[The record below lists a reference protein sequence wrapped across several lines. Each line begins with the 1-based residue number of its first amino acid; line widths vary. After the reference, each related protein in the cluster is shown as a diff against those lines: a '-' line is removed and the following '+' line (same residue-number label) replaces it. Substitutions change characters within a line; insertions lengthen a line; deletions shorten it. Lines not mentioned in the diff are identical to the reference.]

1 MGDLKDKLIVI
12 YGLSTEG
19 YEIAK
24 RILHKQSKVIIIDE
38 NSRLGIILTSEI
50 VKEYPHINFL
60 NEEELLLNLEP
71 FDKAISNA
79 PIVFF
84 APRIRK
90 VNQDV
95 KNEIILKFKEIIT
108 YLKKNTVIVIN
119 VPLGI
124 GGNNEIITL
133 IEHQSGLMVGTDV
146 TYYYNP
152 INSDKTAQVILGS
165 HQQGNENL
173 FLNSIFNLINES
185 DPIQNDIKLASITL
199 AELVYSI
206 NIINKYSN
214 LTCINEISRLGKS
227 KEDRREI
234 FYNNVESI
242 YFDEIANGLFDLR
255 IIGLSISS
263 STALSYVINGTIRS
277 IEGFIKSLVDE
288 TRSQLKAREIKASR
302 TKVTVFWTIDNHEIR
317 GDKTI
322 IRELLESKLRDYI
335 AEVEIE
341 DVESYIP
348 TSTNNII
355 IACSSADHKKIIDRM
370 EKNINH
376 RHPNYKLI
384 IVAANT
390 TFNTMEM

>member
-1 MGDLKDKLIVI
+1 VI

-24 RILHKQSKVIIIDE
+24 KILRKQSKVIIIDE

-60 NEEELLLNLEP
+60 NDEELLLNLEP

-84 APRIRK
+84 VPRIRK

-108 YLKKNTVIVIN
+108 YLRKNIVIVIN

-152 INSDKTAQVILGS
+152 INSYKTSEIILGS
-165 HQQGNENL
+165 HQQRNENL
-173 FLNSIFNLINES
+173 FLNSIFDLINENNH
-185 DPIQNDIKLASITL
+185 IQNEIKLASITS

-214 LTCINEISRLGKS
+214 LTCINEISKLGKS
-227 KEDRREI
+227 KEDKREI
-234 FYNNVESI
+234 FYKNIDSI

-255 IIGLSISS
+255 IIGLSIPS
-263 STALSYVINGTIRS
+263 STALSYVVNGTIKS
-277 IEGFIKSLVDE
+277 IEGFIKNLVDE
-288 TRSQLKAREIKASR
+288 TRSQLKFREIKASR
-302 TKVTVFWTIDNHEIR
+302 TKVSIFWTIDNHEIR

-348 TSTNNII
+348 NSTNNII
-355 IACSSADHKKIIDRM
+355 IACSSADYKKIIDKM

-384 IVAANT
+384 LVAANS
-390 TFNTMEM
+390 TFNTMEL

>member
-1 MGDLKDKLIVI
+1 MK
-12 YGLSTEG
+12 
-19 YEIAK
+19 
-24 RILHKQSKVIIIDE
+24 ILDWE
-38 NSRLGIILTSEI
+38 
-50 VKEYPHINFL
+50 
-60 NEEELLLNLEP
+60 LEP

-90 VNQDV
+90 VNKEV

-108 YLKKNTVIVIN
+108 YLSRNTAIVIN
-119 VPLGI
+119 VPVGI

-133 IEHQSGLMVGTDV
+133 IEHQSGLIVGTDV
-146 TYYYNP
+146 AYYYNP
-152 INSDKTAQVILGS
+152 INSDNKSETILGS
-165 HQQGNENL
+165 HQQRNESI
-173 FLNSIFNLINES
+173 FLNNVFDLINDNNS
-185 DPIQNDIKLASITL
+185 IQNDIKLASITS

-206 NIINKYSN
+206 NIISKYSN
-214 LTCINEISRLGKS
+214 LTCINEISKLGKS
-227 KEDRREI
+227 KEDEREI
-234 FYNNVESI
+234 FYKNVESI

-263 STALSYVINGTIRS
+263 STALSYVVNGTIRS
-277 IEGFIKSLVDE
+277 IEGFIKNLVDE
-288 TRSQLKAREIKASR
+288 TRSQLKFREIKASR
-302 TKVTVFWTIDNHEIR
+302 TKVTIFWTIDNHEIR

-348 TSTNNII
+348 NSINNIM
-355 IACSSADHKKIIDRM
+355 IACSSADYKKIIDKM
-370 EKNINH
+370 ERNINH

-384 IVAANT
+384 VLAANS
-390 TFNTMEM
+390 TFDTMEL

>member
-1 MGDLKDKLIVI
+1 MI

-24 RILHKQSKVIIIDE
+24 KILRKQSKVIIIDE

-50 VKEYPHINFL
+50 VKEYPHISFL

-108 YLKKNTVIVIN
+108 YLRKNTVIVIN

-146 TYYYNP
+146 TYYYYP
-152 INSDKTAQVILGS
+152 INSDKASETILGS
-165 HQQGNENL
+165 HQQRNENL
-173 FLNSIFNLINES
+173 FSNNIFDLINENNH
-185 DPIQNDIKLASITL
+185 IQKDSKLVSITS

-214 LTCINEISRLGKS
+214 LTCINEISKLGKS
-227 KEDRREI
+227 REDKREI
-234 FYNNVESI
+234 FYKNLESI

-263 STALSYVINGTIRS
+263 STALSYVVNGTIRS
-277 IEGFIKSLVDE
+277 IEGFIKNLVDE
-288 TRSQLKAREIKASR
+288 TRSQLKYREIKASR
-302 TKVTVFWTIDNHEIR
+302 TKVTIFWTIDNHEIR

-341 DVESYIP
+341 DIESYIP
-348 TSTNNII
+348 NPTNNII
-355 IACSSADHKKIIDRM
+355 IACSNSDFKRIVDRI

-376 RHPNYKLI
+376 RHPNYKLV
-384 IVAANT
+384 IVAANS
-390 TFNTMEM
+390 TFNTMEL

>member
-1 MGDLKDKLIVI
+1 VI

-24 RILHKQSKVIIIDE
+24 KILRKQSKVIIIDE

-50 VKEYPHINFL
+50 VKEYPHISFL

-108 YLKKNTVIVIN
+108 YLRKNTVIVIN

-146 TYYYNP
+146 TYYYYP
-152 INSDKTAQVILGS
+152 INSDKTSETILGS
-165 HQQGNENL
+165 HQQRNENL
-173 FLNSIFNLINES
+173 FSNNIFDLINENNH
-185 DPIQNDIKLASITL
+185 IQKDSKLVSITS

-214 LTCINEISRLGKS
+214 LACINEISKLGKS
-227 KEDRREI
+227 GEDKREI
-234 FYNNVESI
+234 FYKNMESL

-263 STALSYVINGTIRS
+263 STALSYVVNGTIRS
-277 IEGFIKSLVDE
+277 IEGFIKNLVDE
-288 TRSQLKAREIKASR
+288 TRSQLKYREIKASR
-302 TKVTVFWTIDNHEIR
+302 TKVTIFWTIDNHEIR

-341 DVESYIP
+341 DIESYIP
-348 TSTNNII
+348 NPTNNII
-355 IACSSADHKKIIDRM
+355 IACSNSDFKRIVDRI

-376 RHPNYKLI
+376 RHPNYKLV
-384 IVAANT
+384 IVAANS
-390 TFNTMEM
+390 TFNTMEL

>member
-1 MGDLKDKLIVI
+1 MI

-24 RILHKQSKVIIIDE
+24 KILREQSKVIIIDE
-38 NSRLGIILTSEI
+38 NSRLGVILTSEI
-50 VKEYPHINFL
+50 VKEYPHISFL

-108 YLKKNTVIVIN
+108 YLRKNTVIVIN

-146 TYYYNP
+146 TYYYYP
-152 INSDKTAQVILGS
+152 INSDKTSETILGS
-165 HQQGNENL
+165 HQQRNENL
-173 FLNSIFNLINES
+173 FSNNIFDLINENNH
-185 DPIQNDIKLASITL
+185 IQKDSKLVSITS

-214 LTCINEISRLGKS
+214 LACINEISKLGKS
-227 KEDRREI
+227 GEDKREI
-234 FYNNVESI
+234 FYKNMESL

-263 STALSYVINGTIRS
+263 STALSYVVNGTIRS
-277 IEGFIKSLVDE
+277 IEGFIKNLVDE
-288 TRSQLKAREIKASR
+288 TRSQLKYREIKASR
-302 TKVTVFWTIDNHEIR
+302 TKVTIFWTIDNHEIR

-341 DVESYIP
+341 DIESYIP
-348 TSTNNII
+348 NPTNNII
-355 IACSSADHKKIIDRM
+355 IACSNSDFKRIVDRI

-376 RHPNYKLI
+376 RHPNYKLV
-384 IVAANT
+384 IVAANS
-390 TFNTMEM
+390 TFNTMEL

>member
-1 MGDLKDKLIVI
+1 MI

-24 RILHKQSKVIIIDE
+24 KILRKQSKVIIIDE
-38 NSRLGIILTSEI
+38 NSRLGVILTSEI
-50 VKEYPHINFL
+50 VKEYPHISFL

-95 KNEIILKFKEIIT
+95 KNEIISKFKDIIT
-108 YLKKNTVIVIN
+108 YLRKNTVIVIN

-146 TYYYNP
+146 TYYYYP
-152 INSDKTAQVILGS
+152 INSDKTSEIILGS
-165 HQQGNENL
+165 HQQRNENL
-173 FLNSIFNLINES
+173 FSNNIFDLINENNY
-185 DPIQNDIKLASITL
+185 IQKDSKLVSITS

-214 LTCINEISRLGKS
+214 LACINEISKLGKS
-227 KEDRREI
+227 GEDKREI
-234 FYNNVESI
+234 FFKNMESI

-263 STALSYVINGTIRS
+263 STALSYVVNGTIRS
-277 IEGFIKSLVDE
+277 IEGFIKNLVDE
-288 TRSQLKAREIKASR
+288 TRSQLKYREIKASR
-302 TKVTVFWTIDNHEIR
+302 TKVTIFWTIDNHEIR

-341 DVESYIP
+341 DIESYIP
-348 TSTNNII
+348 NPTNNII
-355 IACSSADHKKIIDRM
+355 IACSNSDYKRIVDRI

-376 RHPNYKLI
+376 RHPNYKLV
-384 IVAANT
+384 IVAANS
-390 TFNTMEM
+390 TFNTMEL

>member
-1 MGDLKDKLIVI
+1 
-12 YGLSTEG
+12 
-19 YEIAK
+19 
-24 RILHKQSKVIIIDE
+24 
-38 NSRLGIILTSEI
+38 LGIILTPEI

-152 INSDKTAQVILGS
+152 INSDKTSEIILGS
-165 HQQGNENL
+165 HQQRNENL
-173 FLNSIFNLINES
+173 FLSSIFDLINES
-185 DPIQNDIKLASITL
+185 NHIQNDIKLSNITS

-214 LTCINEISRLGKS
+214 LTCINEISKLGKS
-227 KEDRREI
+227 KEDRGEI

-263 STALSYVINGTIRS
+263 STALSYVVNGTVRS
-277 IEGFIKSLVDE
+277 IEGFIKNLVDE
-288 TRSQLKAREIKASR
+288 TRSQLKFREIKASR
-302 TKVTVFWTIDNHEIR
+302 TKVTIFWTIDNHEIR

-348 TSTNNII
+348 SSTNNII

-384 IVAANT
+384 IVAANS
-390 TFNTMEM
+390 TFNTTEM

>member
-1 MGDLKDKLIVI
+1 MI

-24 RILHKQSKVIIIDE
+24 KILRKQSKVIIIDE

-90 VNQDV
+90 VNQEV

-108 YLKKNTVIVIN
+108 YLMKNTVIVFN

-152 INSDKTAQVILGS
+152 INTDKTAEIILGS
-165 HQQGNENL
+165 HQQRNENL
-173 FLNSIFNLINES
+173 FIDSIFELIN
-185 DPIQNDIKLASITL
+185 DNNHIQNDIKLASITS

-206 NIINKYSN
+206 NVINKYSN
-214 LTCINEISRLGKS
+214 LTCINEISKLGKS
-227 KEDRREI
+227 KEDKQEI
-234 FYNNVESI
+234 FYKNIESI

-263 STALSYVINGTIRS
+263 STALSYLVNGTIRS
-277 IEGFIKSLVDE
+277 IEGFIKNLVDE
-288 TRSQLKAREIKASR
+288 TRSQLKSREIKASR
-302 TKVTVFWTIDNHEIR
+302 TKVTIFWTIDNHEIR

-348 TSTNNII
+348 NSTNNII
-355 IACSSADHKKIIDRM
+355 IACSSADYKKIIHRM

-384 IVAANT
+384 VVAANS
-390 TFNTMEM
+390 TFNTMEL

>member
-1 MGDLKDKLIVI
+1 MGDPKDKLIVI

-24 RILHKQSKVIIIDE
+24 RILRKQSKVIIIDE
-38 NSRLGIILTSEI
+38 NSRLGIVLTSEI

-152 INSDKTAQVILGS
+152 INSDKTSQIILGS

-263 STALSYVINGTIRS
+263 STALSYVVNGTIRS

-288 TRSQLKAREIKASR
+288 TRSQLKFREIKASR
-302 TKVTVFWTIDNHEIR
+302 TRVTVFWTIDNHEIR

-355 IACSSADHKKIIDRM
+355 IACSSADHKKIINRM

-384 IVAANT
+384 IVAANS

>member
-1 MGDLKDKLIVI
+1 MI

-24 RILHKQSKVIIIDE
+24 KILRKQSKVIIIDE
-38 NSRLGIILTSEI
+38 NSRLGVILTSEI
-50 VKEYPHINFL
+50 VKEYPHISFL

-95 KNEIILKFKEIIT
+95 KNEIISKFKDIIT
-108 YLKKNTVIVIN
+108 YLRKNTIIVIN

-146 TYYYNP
+146 TYYYYP
-152 INSDKTAQVILGS
+152 INSDKTSEIILGS
-165 HQQGNENL
+165 HQQRNENL
-173 FLNSIFNLINES
+173 FSNNIFDLINENNY
-185 DPIQNDIKLASITL
+185 IQKDSKLVSITS

-214 LTCINEISRLGKS
+214 LACINEISKLGKS
-227 KEDRREI
+227 GEDKREI
-234 FYNNVESI
+234 FFKNMESI

-263 STALSYVINGTIRS
+263 STALSYVVNGTIRS
-277 IEGFIKSLVDE
+277 IEGFIKNLVDE
-288 TRSQLKAREIKASR
+288 TRSQLKYREIKASR
-302 TKVTVFWTIDNHEIR
+302 TKVTIFWTIDNNEIR

-341 DVESYIP
+341 DIESYIP
-348 TSTNNII
+348 NPTNNII
-355 IACSSADHKKIIDRM
+355 IACSNSDYKRIVDRI

-376 RHPNYKLI
+376 RHPNYKLV
-384 IVAANT
+384 IVAANS
-390 TFNTMEM
+390 TFNTMEL

>member
-1 MGDLKDKLIVI
+1 MSDLKNKLIVI

-152 INSDKTAQVILGS
+152 INSDKTAQIILGS

-214 LTCINEISRLGKS
+214 LTCINEISRLSKS

-234 FYNNVESI
+234 FYNNAESI

-263 STALSYVINGTIRS
+263 STALSYVVNGTIRS

-288 TRSQLKAREIKASR
+288 TRSQLKSREIKASR

-355 IACSSADHKKIIDRM
+355 IACSSSDHKKIIDRM

>member
-1 MGDLKDKLIVI
+1 MI

-24 RILHKQSKVIIIDE
+24 KILRRQSKVIIIDE

-108 YLKKNTVIVIN
+108 YLMKNTVIVFN

-133 IEHQSGLMVGTDV
+133 IEHQSGLMVGIDV

-152 INSDKTAQVILGS
+152 LNSDKRSEITLGS
-165 HQQGNENL
+165 HQQRNENL
-173 FLNSIFNLINES
+173 FLNSIFDLINENNH
-185 DPIQNDIKLASITL
+185 IQNNIKLASITS

-206 NIINKYSN
+206 NIINNYSK
-214 LTCINEISRLGKS
+214 LTCINEISKLGKS
-227 KEDRREI
+227 KEDKREI
-234 FYNNVESI
+234 FYKNVESI

-263 STALSYVINGTIRS
+263 STALSYMVNGTIRS
-277 IEGFIKSLVDE
+277 IEGFIKNLVDE
-288 TRSQLKAREIKASR
+288 TRSQLKLREIKASR
-302 TKVTVFWTIDNHEIR
+302 TKVTIFWTIDNHEIR

-341 DVESYIP
+341 DIESYIP
-348 TSTNNII
+348 NPTNNII
-355 IACSSADHKKIIDRM
+355 IACSNSDFKRIVDRI

-376 RHPNYKLI
+376 RHPNYKLV
-384 IVAANT
+384 IVAANS
-390 TFNTMEM
+390 TFNTMEL

>member
-1 MGDLKDKLIVI
+1 MGIV
-12 YGLSTEG
+12 
-19 YEIAK
+19 
-24 RILHKQSKVIIIDE
+24 
-38 NSRLGIILTSEI
+38 LTSEI

-95 KNEIILKFKEIIT
+95 KNEIILKFKELIT
-108 YLKKNTVIVIN
+108 YLTKNTVIVIN

-146 TYYYNP
+146 IYYYNP
-152 INSDKTAQVILGS
+152 INSDKSAEIILGS
-165 HQQGNENL
+165 HQQRNENL
-173 FLNSIFNLINES
+173 FLNSIFDLINENNH
-185 DPIQNDIKLASITL
+185 IQNDIKLASITS

-214 LTCINEISRLGKS
+214 LTCINEISKLSKS
-227 KEDRREI
+227 KEDKREI
-234 FYNNVESI
+234 FYKNVESI

-263 STALSYVINGTIRS
+263 STVLSYVVNGTIRS
-277 IEGFIKSLVDE
+277 IEGFIKNLVDE
-288 TRSQLKAREIKASR
+288 TRSQLKFREIKASR
-302 TKVTVFWTIDNHEIR
+302 TKVTIFWTIDNHEIR

-322 IRELLESKLRDYI
+322 IRDLLESKLRDYI

-348 TSTNNII
+348 NSTNNII
-355 IACSSADHKKIIDRM
+355 IACSSGDYKKIIDRI

-376 RHPNYKLI
+376 RHPTYKLI
-384 IVAANT
+384 IVAANS
-390 TFNTMEM
+390 TFNTMEL

>member
-1 MGDLKDKLIVI
+1 MI

-24 RILHKQSKVIIIDE
+24 KILRRQSKVIIIDE
-38 NSRLGIILTSEI
+38 NSRLGIVLTSEI

-95 KNEIILKFKEIIT
+95 KNEIILKFKDIIT
-108 YLKKNTVIVIN
+108 YLRKNTAIVIN

-133 IEHQSGLMVGTDV
+133 IEHQSGLMVGIDV

-152 INSDKTAQVILGS
+152 LNSDKRSEITLGS
-165 HQQGNENL
+165 HQQRNENL
-173 FLNSIFNLINES
+173 FLNSIFDLINENNH
-185 DPIQNDIKLASITL
+185 IQNNIKLASITS

-206 NIINKYSN
+206 NIINNYSK
-214 LTCINEISRLGKS
+214 LTCINEISKLGKS
-227 KEDRREI
+227 KEDKREI
-234 FYNNVESI
+234 FYKNVESI

-263 STALSYVINGTIRS
+263 STALSYVVNGTIRS
-277 IEGFIKSLVDE
+277 IEGFIKNLVDE
-288 TRSQLKAREIKASR
+288 TRSQLKSREIKASR
-302 TKVTVFWTIDNHEIR
+302 TKVTIFWTIDNHEIR

-348 TSTNNII
+348 NSTNNII
-355 IACSSADHKKIIDRM
+355 IACSSADYKKIIDRIG
-370 EKNINH
+370 KNINH

-384 IVAANT
+384 IVAANS
-390 TFNTMEM
+390 TFNTMEL

>member
-152 INSDKTAQVILGS
+152 INSDKTAQIILGS

>member
-1 MGDLKDKLIVI
+1 MSDLKDKLIVI

-152 INSDKTAQVILGS
+152 INSDKTAQIILGS

-214 LTCINEISRLGKS
+214 LTCINEISRLSKS

-234 FYNNVESI
+234 FYNNAESI

-263 STALSYVINGTIRS
+263 STALSYVVNGTIRS

-288 TRSQLKAREIKASR
+288 TRSQLKSREIKASR

-322 IRELLESKLRDYI
+322 IRDLLESKLRDYI

-348 TSTNNII
+348 NSINNII
-355 IACSSADHKKIIDRM
+355 IACSSEDYKKIIDRI

-384 IVAANT
+384 IVAANS

>member
-1 MGDLKDKLIVI
+1 MSDPKDKLIVI

-24 RILHKQSKVIIIDE
+24 RILRKQSKVIIIDE

-152 INSDKTAQVILGS
+152 INSDKTSQIILGS
-165 HQQGNENL
+165 HQQGNGNL

-185 DPIQNDIKLASITL
+185 NPIQNDIKLASITL

-263 STALSYVINGTIRS
+263 STALSYVVNGTIRS

-288 TRSQLKAREIKASR
+288 TRSQLKFREIKASR

-384 IVAANT
+384 IVAANS

>member
-1 MGDLKDKLIVI
+1 MSDPKDKLIVI

-24 RILHKQSKVIIIDE
+24 KILRKQSKVIIIDE

-71 FDKAISNA
+71 FDRAISNA

-152 INSDKTAQVILGS
+152 INSDKTPHIILGS

-173 FLNSIFNLINES
+173 FLNSIFNLINDS
-185 DPIQNDIKLASITL
+185 NLIQKDIELASITL

-227 KEDRREI
+227 KEDRRDI

-242 YFDEIANGLFDLR
+242 YFDEIANGLYDLR
-255 IIGLSISS
+255 IIGLSLSS
-263 STALSYVINGTIRS
+263 STALSYVVNGTIRS

-288 TRSQLKAREIKASR
+288 TRSQLKVREIKASR

-384 IVAANT
+384 IVAANS
-390 TFNTMEM
+390 TFNTKEM

>member
-1 MGDLKDKLIVI
+1 VI

-24 RILHKQSKVIIIDE
+24 KILREQSKVIIIDE
-38 NSRLGIILTSEI
+38 NSRLGVILTSEI
-50 VKEYPHINFL
+50 VKEYPHISFL

-108 YLKKNTVIVIN
+108 YLRKNTVIVIN

-146 TYYYNP
+146 TYYYYP
-152 INSDKTAQVILGS
+152 INSDKTSETILGS
-165 HQQGNENL
+165 HQQRNENL
-173 FLNSIFNLINES
+173 FSNNIFDLINENNH
-185 DPIQNDIKLASITL
+185 IQKDSKLVSITS

-214 LTCINEISRLGKS
+214 LACINEISKLGKS
-227 KEDRREI
+227 GEDKREI
-234 FYNNVESI
+234 FYKNMESL

-263 STALSYVINGTIRS
+263 STALSYVVNGTIRS
-277 IEGFIKSLVDE
+277 IEGFIKNLVDE
-288 TRSQLKAREIKASR
+288 TRSQLKYREIKASR
-302 TKVTVFWTIDNHEIR
+302 TKVTIFWTIDNHEIR

-341 DVESYIP
+341 DIESYIP
-348 TSTNNII
+348 NPTNNII
-355 IACSSADHKKIIDRM
+355 IACSNSDFKRIVDRI

-376 RHPNYKLI
+376 RHPNYKLV
-384 IVAANT
+384 IVAANS
-390 TFNTMEM
+390 TFNTMEL

>member
-1 MGDLKDKLIVI
+1 MI

-24 RILHKQSKVIIIDE
+24 KILRKQSKVIIIDE
-38 NSRLGIILTSEI
+38 NSRLGVILTSEI
-50 VKEYPHINFL
+50 VKEYPHISFL

-95 KNEIILKFKEIIT
+95 KNEIISKFKDIIT
-108 YLKKNTVIVIN
+108 YLRKNTIIVIN

-146 TYYYNP
+146 TYYYYP
-152 INSDKTAQVILGS
+152 INSDKTSEIILGS
-165 HQQGNENL
+165 HQQRNENL
-173 FLNSIFNLINES
+173 FSNNIFDLINENNY
-185 DPIQNDIKLASITL
+185 IQKDSKLVSIIS

-214 LTCINEISRLGKS
+214 LACINEISKLGKS
-227 KEDRREI
+227 GEDKREI
-234 FYNNVESI
+234 FFKNMESI

-263 STALSYVINGTIRS
+263 STALSYVVNGTIRS
-277 IEGFIKSLVDE
+277 IEGFIKNLVDE
-288 TRSQLKAREIKASR
+288 TRSQLKYREIKASR
-302 TKVTVFWTIDNHEIR
+302 TKVTIFWTIDNNEIR

-322 IRELLESKLRDYI
+322 IRELLASKLRDYI

-341 DVESYIP
+341 DIESYIP
-348 TSTNNII
+348 NPTNNII
-355 IACSSADHKKIIDRM
+355 IACSNSDYKRIVDRI

-376 RHPNYKLI
+376 RHPNYKLV
-384 IVAANT
+384 IVAANS
-390 TFNTMEM
+390 TFNTMEL

>member
-1 MGDLKDKLIVI
+1 MSDPKDKLIVI

-24 RILHKQSKVIIIDE
+24 KILRKQSKVIIIDE

-119 VPLGI
+119 IPLGI

-152 INSDKTAQVILGS
+152 INSDRTSQTILGS
-165 HQQGNENL
+165 HQQGNGNL

-185 DPIQNDIKLASITL
+185 DPIQNDVKLASITL

-206 NIINKYSN
+206 NIISKYSK
-214 LTCINEISRLGKS
+214 LSCINEISRLGKS

-263 STALSYVINGTIRS
+263 STALSYVVNGTIRS

-288 TRSQLKAREIKASR
+288 TRSQLKFREIKASR
-302 TKVTVFWTIDNHEIR
+302 TKVTIFWTIDNHEIR

-341 DVESYIP
+341 DVENYIP

-384 IVAANT
+384 IVAANS